1 MASPTPNTLNALS
14 DMQDRLPDNNS
25 DKPTPPLVSI
35 LIRSAA
41 RPELLKALTSIAEQ
55 TYPNLEIVIANAM
68 GSGLIPVPPEFP
80 IPLRVVSR
88 GERLQRSVAAN
99 LLLEEALG
107 RWALF
112 LDDDDWLGPTHIAR
126 LVSALQDDPA
136 LAAAYAG
143 VSCVEADPKA
153 PEGFVEIRR
162 FDDPHDPV
170 RLMIENYIPINAMLF
185 DLAPTRKPDGPR
197 FDADFDLFE
206 DWDFWLQLLGCGPFR
221 HIPGVS
227 AFYRIHGESGVG
239 VRAHAG
245 TRADAALDQLLAKW
259 KSRWSPDHIH
269 TIVGLAREGYRGLND
284 ANILRVQ
291 ETLKGLERAYLV
303 LAEQQRDDRE
313 AARLTADTAR
323 RDLDDRLAGERSRL
337 RTEFEQRLRDLQLD
351 RDMAFSD
358 RDTARS
364 ELSTACSDLHTA
376 RSDLNTARSE
386 LDTAHSHLDTARS
399 DLDAAR
405 KAVQDQ
411 KIHYE
416 SSRSWRLTSPLRSI
430 VRSAT
435 AIGSLES
442 VQTART
448 GFFRTLLAGAT
459 RAYRSD
465 ALSGISRRVPAPLK
479 RAVRDTLMSQASRP
493 VVRSTAENLLKKPLG
508 VDPKVSIVIP
518 VYNHARYIEKC
529 IRSALAQDWGNL
541 EVIVVHDAS
550 PDPQVG
556 RILDRLAGAPRLTIE
571 HNSHNMGICATQNRA
586 LIRSSGDIIAF
597 LDCDDYLAPQAIS
610 TCMQHWRDDVVYL
623 HTGRINVDE
632 NEQEVNRINFVD
644 LPRADYFAEN
654 LNAMY
659 ATHLKL
665 VRRDAFARVGLFDPR
680 FDSAQDYDMLM
691 RVAFHYPSSSFVHVP
706 DFLYFHRF
714 HSAQTTET
722 QRAKQDGMTALI
734 QREARLRES
743 IRRGEYS
750 RFISFIM
757 LSYGKHSQTLKA
769 IEGLKAT
776 VRIPHEIILYDN
788 GSDADTVAF
797 LRSEI
802 DGRFDGVQ
810 VFYGDRNLGPA
821 KGRSKALEKARGEWF
836 IVFDNDEVPEPGWLE
851 ELLVRADSTD
861 GVGAVCCRV
870 VFPDETL
877 QFSAGKVVSAGE
889 GTIDL
894 ALYDRGARYDDL
906 ATCVFREADW
916 CPIGATLFTLN
927 IAPYLHDGYPNAF
940 EDAGV
945 SFALK
950 KQGLKLLNAPGAL
963 VWHDHIT
970 FQPKAEMRAQYMRD
984 RYNPSLMLKSVAS
997 FYKENGLLIHDEYI
1011 WRENG
1016 LSTLTR
1022 AQILSRL
1029 DDALATETQF

>member
-1 MASPTPNTLNALS
+1 
-14 DMQDRLPDNNS
+14 MQDQLPDNNNG
-25 DKPTPPLVSI
+25 DMPAPALVSI
-35 LIRSAA
+35 LIRSSA
-41 RPELLKALTSIAEQ
+41 RPELLRALSSITEQ
-55 TYPNLEIVIANAM
+55 TYPNLEVVVADAI
-68 GSGLIPVPPEFP
+68 GTGLVPIPPAFA
-80 IPLRVVSR
+80 IPLRVVSH
-88 GERLQRSVAAN
+88 GQRLLRSAAAN
-99 LLLEEALG
+99 LLLDEAQG

-112 LDDDDWLGPTHIAR
+112 LDDDDWLGPSHVAR
-126 LVSALQDDPA
+126 LVAALQDDPA
-136 LAAAYAG
+136 VVAAYAG
-143 VSCVEADPKA
+143 VSCVEADPTA
-153 PEGFVEIRR
+153 SGGFVEVRR
-162 FDDPHDPV
+162 FDDLHDPV
-170 RLMIENYIPINAMLF
+170 RLLIENYIPINAMMF
-185 DLAPTRKPDGPR
+185 DLAPTRTPDGPR
-197 FDADFDLFE
+197 FDADLDLFE
-206 DWDFWLQLLGCGPFR
+206 DWDFWLQMLGSGPFR
-221 HIPGVS
+221 HVPGVS
-227 AFYRIHGESGVG
+227 AFYRIHGNSGVG
-239 VRAHAG
+239 VRMSAG
-245 TRADAALDQLLAKW
+245 NEAEAALDQLLAKW
-259 KSRWSPDHIH
+259 RSRWSKQHLH
-269 TIVGLAREGYRGLND
+269 TIVGLARDGYRVHND
-284 ANILRVQ
+284 TSILRMQ
-291 ETLKGLERAYLV
+291 DALKGLERTYQA
-303 LAEQQRDDRE
+303 LAEQQRDERE
-313 AARLTADTAR
+313 AARLAQEAATR
-323 RDLDDRLAGERSRL
+323 RVREQLAQERQQTRLSVESEHRALHDRLEREL
-337 RTEFEQRLRDLQLD
+337 AQARTDFGQLQRDLQQE
-351 RDMAFSD
+351 RENAQI
-358 RDTARS
+358 
-364 ELSTACSDLHTA
+364 DL
-376 RSDLNTARSE
+376 E
-386 LDTAHSHLDTARS
+386 
-399 DLDAAR
+399 AAR
-405 KAVQDQ
+405 QALDDQ
-411 KIHYE
+411 RIHYE
-416 SSRSWRLTSPLRSI
+416 SSRSWRLTSPLRSV
-430 VRSAT
+430 VRNAT
-435 AIGSLES
+435 AVGRLET

-448 GFFRTLLAGAT
+448 GFFRALLAGAT

-465 ALSGISRRVPAPLK
+465 ALSSVSRRVPAPVK
-479 RAVRDTLMSQASRP
+479 RAVRNSLMSQTTRP
-493 VVRSTAENLLKKPLG
+493 VARGGPADRLNKSLG
-508 VDPKVSIVIP
+508 PETRVSIVIP

-529 IRSALAQDWGNL
+529 IGSALAQDWGNL
-541 EVIVVHDAS
+541 EVIVIHDAS
-550 PDPQVG
+550 PDPQV
-556 RILDRLAGAPRLTIE
+556 RQILDALAGTPRLTIE
-571 HNSHNMGICATQNRA
+571 HNTRNMGICETQNRA

-610 TCMQHWRDDVVYL
+610 TCMRHWRDDVVYL

-632 NEQEVNRINFVD
+632 NDQEVNRINFVS
-644 LPRADYFAEN
+644 LPRSDYFAEN

-665 VRRDAFARVGLFDPR
+665 IRRDVFARVGLFDPR

-691 RVAFHYPSSSFVHVP
+691 RVAFHYPSSSFEHVP

-734 QREARLRES
+734 QREARLREG

-750 RFISFIM
+750 RFVSFIM

-769 IEGLKAT
+769 IQGLKAT

-821 KGRSKALEKARGEWF
+821 KGRSKALEKARGEWV
-836 IVFDNDEVPEPGWLE
+836 IIFDNDEVPEPGWLE
-851 ELLVRADSTD
+851 ELLVRAEGTD

-870 VFPDETL
+870 AFPDETL
-877 QFSAGKVVSAGE
+877 QFSAGRVVPAGE
-889 GTIDL
+889 DTIDL

-927 IAPYLHDGYPNAF
+927 IAPYLHDGYPNTF

-970 FQPKAEMRAQYMRD
+970 FQPKAEMREQYMRD
-984 RYNPSLMLKSVAS
+984 RYNPKLMLKSVAS

-1029 DDALATETQF
+1029 DEALATETQF